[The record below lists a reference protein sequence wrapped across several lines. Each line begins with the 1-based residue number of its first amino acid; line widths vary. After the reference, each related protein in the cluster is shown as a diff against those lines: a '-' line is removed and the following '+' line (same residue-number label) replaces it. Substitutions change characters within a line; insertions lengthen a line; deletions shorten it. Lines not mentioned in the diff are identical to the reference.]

1 MPLKTAVPLFDVK
14 PRPES
19 LRREIERAVLG
30 VLDRGAYILGPEVR
44 QFESDFAQSLGF
56 KNVVAVS
63 SGTSALEI
71 ALQALGVG
79 PGDEVVLPTFTF
91 IATATAVSASGAK
104 PVLADVD
111 DETLIMGEREA
122 KAALT
127 RKTKAMI
134 PVHLFGY
141 PAPMSGLM
149 ALARKNRVKVVED
162 CAQAH
167 LTSCQGQTAGSWGD
181 LGAFSFYP
189 TKGLGAAGDAGAIS
203 TASSKLAVA
212 CRELRNCGR
221 GEGKN
226 YFHVR
231 VGGNARMDEMQ
242 AAILRVKLKRM
253 AGWIE
258 ARRAAAARY
267 DAELFGLPLRL
278 PPAGDARN
286 KPSYAL
292 YVVRCDNRDRLAEH
306 LRAQGVACGVYY
318 PAPLHLQPAYKS
330 LGYRRGDFPNSE
342 RASKTALALPMFP
355 DISSQQIERVCRA
368 VRSFFR

>member
-1 MPLKTAVPLFDVK
+1 MPVEPGVPLFDVK
-14 PRPES
+14 PRPEV
-19 LRREIERAVLG
+19 LRRQIERAVLG

-44 QFESDFAQSLGF
+44 SFEAEFARALNF

-71 ALQALGVG
+71 ALQALGIG

-104 PVLADVD
+104 PVLTDVD
-111 DETLIMGEREA
+111 DETLVMGMDEA
-122 KAALT
+122 KAVLT
-127 RKTKAMI
+127 KRTKALV

-141 PAPMSGLM
+141 PAPMKELA
-149 ALARKNRVKVVED
+149 ALARKKRVRVVED
-162 CAQAH
+162 CAQSH
-167 LTSCQGQTAGSWGD
+167 LTVCQGRTAGSWGD

-189 TKGLGAAGDAGAIS
+189 SKGLGAAGDAGAIS
-203 TASSKLAVA
+203 TGSAALARI

-221 GEGKN
+221 GEGKG

-231 VGGNARMDEMQ
+231 VGGNARMDEIQ

-253 AGWIE
+253 AAWIK
-258 ARRAAAARY
+258 ARRALAARY
-267 DAELFGLPLRL
+267 GEELSDLPLRL
-278 PPAGDARN
+278 PPRGDAQN

-292 YVVRCDNRDRLAEH
+292 YVIRCEARDRLAEH
-306 LRAQGVACGVYY
+306 LRGQGVACGVYY
-318 PAPLHLQPAYKS
+318 PVPLHLQPAYKF
-330 LGYRRGDFPNSE
+330 LGYRSGDFPNSE
-342 RASKTALALPMFP
+342 RASKTVLALPMFP
-355 DISSQQIERVCRA
+355 DMSPRQIERVCRA